1 MAQFDSTIYKSI
13 EPRNINPTRGVVSQ
27 AGRIDTSAYGAIE
40 SGIKMVQAIDEEQI
54 LNKAEEKADTIAN
67 EYLSRSPSEQIYL
80 QNRQKELQ
88 SEIDSGIMG
97 DDKDQALQ
105 ELDIVNTKLAK
116 AKAQGV
122 MSPFEFN
129 RRVNMEGEKVFRERP
144 YLRDKIIA
152 RVNRTVQDTGV
163 YDAVAADEA
172 LKQARLDNAKSQ
184 YEYMVKIVEPFIP
197 GSPYNLSKEQL
208 ESEFYRIKGD
218 QAAIAEIYRQVEVN
232 GTYNYKDFLNNGG
245 PAFHRKALIGNLN
258 TVVYTIT
265 QNDADFPT
273 ADDKLKAINMEI
285 ESSESEYLSLISSF
299 DDTALKRKDVEA
311 FKQGMDKYFET
322 LKADSKD
329 RILLTNT
336 KTYLSN
342 KKSIYD
348 DELEIQYM
356 QQFGQSRKAEENLIK
371 KVELWTKLANARFL
385 DTETSKAIKKDVQ
398 KLSMEVFKGVG
409 RFTSTELDEM
419 ETDTFSQLVAETTKT
434 INTTSEDADVNMITS
449 YLAFVNDKSTET
461 EAGNKL
467 QKYDTNLT
475 ALARITDEQFKRL
488 LSNQD
493 FQLTTVEAL
502 RQYKG
507 LTNVS
512 LKQLSISEDITVT
525 LVDELGLLQTSSA
538 NAKFK
543 GTLDRVNTYIRVR
556 AKMLGKHPKDVA
568 KQILDKDFADTISY
582 GN

>member
-13 EPRNINPTRGVVSQ
+13 EPRGINPTKGVVNQ

-40 SGIKMVQAIDEEQI
+40 SGIKMVQAIDEQQI
-54 LNKAEEKADTIAN
+54 LDKAEEKADTIAN
-67 EYLSRSPSEQIYL
+67 EYLSRSPSEQVYL

-88 SEIDSGIMG
+88 SDIDSGIMG
-97 DDKDQALQ
+97 DDKDHALQ

-116 AKAQGV
+116 AKAQGM

-129 RRVNMEGEKVFRERP
+129 RRVNMEAEEVFRERP

-172 LKQARLDNAKSQ
+172 LRKAQEDNAKAE
-184 YEYMVKIVEPFIP
+184 YEYMVGIVEPFIP
-197 GSPYNLSKEQL
+197 GSPYRLSREQL
-208 ESEFYRIKGD
+208 ESEFYKIKGD
-218 QAAIAEIYRQVEVN
+218 QAAVAEIYRQVEVN

-245 PAFHRKALIGNLN
+245 PSFHRKALVGNLN
-258 TVVYTIT
+258 ALVFAISK
-265 QNDADFPT
+265 NDMDYPT
-273 ADDKLKAINMEI
+273 ADDKLRAVDEVI
-285 ESSESEYLSLISSF
+285 ENAESDYIDLISSF
-299 DDTALKRKDVEA
+299 DDTALKRKDVQA
-311 FKQGMDKYFET
+311 FKEGMDKYFES

-348 DELEIQYM
+348 DELELEYM
-356 QQFGQSRKAEENLIK
+356 RMHGQTRKAEENLIK
-371 KVELWTKLANARFL
+371 KVELWTKLANAKFL
-385 DTETSKAIKKDVQ
+385 DAETSKAIKKDVQ
-398 KLSMEVFKGVG
+398 KLSMEIFTGVG

-434 INTTSEDADVNMITS
+434 INGTSETADVNMITS

-488 LSNQD
+488 SSNQD
-493 FQLTTVEAL
+493 FLLTTVEAL
-502 RQYKG
+502 KQYKG

-512 LKQLSISEDITVT
+512 LKQLGTGEDITVT

-543 GTLDRVNTYIRVR
+543 GALDRVNTYIRVR

-568 KQILDKDFADTISY
+568 KQILDTDFADSISY

>member
-13 EPRNINPTRGVVSQ
+13 EPRGINPTKGVVNQ

-40 SGIKMVQAIDEEQI
+40 SGIKMVQAIDEQQI
-54 LNKAEEKADTIAN
+54 LDKAEEKADTIAN
-67 EYLSRSPSEQIYL
+67 EYLSRSPSEQVYL

-88 SEIDSGIMG
+88 SDIDSGIMG
-97 DDKDQALQ
+97 DDKDHALQ

-116 AKAQGV
+116 AKAQGM

-129 RRVNMEGEKVFRERP
+129 RRVNIEAEEVFRERP

-172 LKQARLDNAKSQ
+172 LRKAQEDNAKAE
-184 YEYMVKIVEPFIP
+184 YEYMVGIVEPFIP
-197 GSPYNLSKEQL
+197 GSPYRLSREQL
-208 ESEFYRIKGD
+208 ESEFYKIKGD
-218 QAAIAEIYRQVEVN
+218 QAAVAEIYRQVEVN

-245 PAFHRKALIGNLN
+245 PSFHRKALVGNLN
-258 TVVYTIT
+258 ALVFAISKNNMDY
-265 QNDADFPT
+265 PT
-273 ADDKLKAINMEI
+273 ADDKLRAVDEVI
-285 ESSESEYLSLISSF
+285 ENAESDYIDLISSF
-299 DDTALKRKDVEA
+299 DDTALKRKDVQA
-311 FKQGMDKYFET
+311 FKEGMDKYFES

-348 DELEIQYM
+348 DELELEYM
-356 QQFGQSRKAEENLIK
+356 RMHGQTRKAEENLIK
-371 KVELWTKLANARFL
+371 KVELWTKLANAKFL
-385 DTETSKAIKKDVQ
+385 DAETSKAIKKDVQ
-398 KLSMEVFKGVG
+398 KLSMEIFTGVG
-409 RFTSTELDEM
+409 RFTSTELDEK

-434 INTTSEDADVNMITS
+434 INGTSETADVNMITS

-488 LSNQD
+488 SSNQD
-493 FQLTTVEAL
+493 FLLTTVEAL
-502 RQYKG
+502 KQYKG

-512 LKQLSISEDITVT
+512 LKQL
-525 LVDELGLLQTSSA
+525 
-538 NAKFK
+538 
-543 GTLDRVNTYIRVR
+543 GTWW
-556 AKMLGKHPKDVA
+556 
-568 KQILDKDFADTISY
+568 
-582 GN
+582 